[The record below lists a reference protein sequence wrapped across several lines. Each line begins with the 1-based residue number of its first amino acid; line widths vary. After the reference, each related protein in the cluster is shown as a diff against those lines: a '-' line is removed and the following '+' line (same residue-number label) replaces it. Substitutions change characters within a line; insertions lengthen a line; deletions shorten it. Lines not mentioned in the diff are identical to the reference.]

1 MDYNITM
8 SKKIDSILNELI
20 DLLKSALISI
30 LVVIFLTN
38 FVFKPIEVY
47 GPSSLP
53 TIREGQIGLSSIIA
67 LRMRPIR
74 RFEFVIFPHT
84 DQSHQTNGDTQG
96 KTIFLVK
103 RVIGLPNETIEFR
116 NDRLFVNGEFVDEPF
131 LNNPLAN
138 EYRQRGLLFTQNFGP
153 ITLGDDELF
162 VVGDNR
168 RGSSDSRGEL
178 GPVKVSEIESVGL
191 FILFP
196 FENFG
201 AVR

>member
-1 MDYNITM
+1 MN
-8 SKKIDSILNELI
+8 KKIDNILHELI

-30 LVVIFLTN
+30 LVVIVLTN

-53 TIREGQIGLSSIIA
+53 TIREGQIGLSSIIT
-67 LRMRPIR
+67 LQFRSVR
-74 RFEFVIFPHT
+74 RFEFVIFPHLDET
-84 DQSHQTNGDTQG
+84 GQIRKDSQG
-96 KTIFLVK
+96 KSIFLVK

-116 NDRLFVNGEFVDEPF
+116 NDRLYVNGEFIEEPF
-131 LNNPLAN
+131 LNNPLAK
-138 EYRQRGLLFTQNFGP
+138 EYKDRGLLFTQNFGP

-168 RGSSDSRGEL
+168 RGSSDSRGDL
-178 GPVKVSEIESVGL
+178 GPIKVSDVESVGL

-196 FENFG
+196 FEDFG
-201 AVR
+201 VVK